1 MSYEDTNNYTDP
13 ISQQE
18 AQQFADKDILV
29 ERLIGTLKEV
39 LPEPPLRN
47 QPLQTEFAEATLKR
61 SKRKSK
67 FTREQDEMIV
77 DLKSKGK
84 SWIDIAQITG
94 VGSFLAARN
103 RYQVLIGQQGVGSS
117 VWGTVDSQNLQNLVD
132 EGELEKWR
140 FIAREMYKL
149 TGKSFTD
156 AQCRELIRELF
167 LEDPTEFGVNEES
180 VSEYVNSKEPIPA
193 HIQTHN
199 EIPNPIH
206 VQQHHIPDQNQTM
219 LYHYQHQHHQDMHHD
234 PNQNHGGYN
243 GY

>member
-1 MSYEDTNNYTDP
+1 MASYGDEDFAGR
-13 ISQQE
+13 SQAQE
-18 AQQFADKDILV
+18 FADKDILV

-47 QPLQTEFAEATLKR
+47 QPLQTELAESTLKR

-77 DLKSKGK
+77 SLKSKGK
-84 SWIDIAQITG
+84 SWVDIAQITG

-117 VWGTVDSQNLQNLVD
+117 VWGSADSQNLQSLVD

-156 AQCRELIRELF
+156 VQCRELIREMF
-167 LEDPTEFGVNEES
+167 LEDPTDFGVDEEVLREYS
-180 VSEYVNSKEPIPA
+180 GSSESSSGNHLV
-193 HIQTHN
+193 
-199 EIPNPIH
+199 
-206 VQQHHIPDQNQTM
+206 QNQSGT
-219 LYHYQHQHHQDMHHD
+219 
-234 PNQNHGGYN
+234 NQNQNQNQSQNLNSYEGHNVGQSSGHFEYH
-243 GY
+243 

>member
-1 MSYEDTNNYTDP
+1 MSSYDDSNYEGRSAEQE
-13 ISQQE
+13 IQQYG
-18 AQQFADKDILV
+18 DKDIIV
-29 ERLIGTLKEV
+29 ERLIDTLKEV

-47 QPLQTEFAEATLKR
+47 QPLQTEFAETTLKR

-67 FTREQDEMIV
+67 FTKEQDDMIV

-117 VWGTVDSQNLQNLVD
+117 VWGPTDSQNLQNLVD
-132 EGELEKWR
+132 EGELEKWK

-156 AQCRELIRELF
+156 TQCRELIHELF
-167 LEDPTEFGVNEES
+167 LEDPTEFGVDEES
-180 VSEYVNSKEPIPA
+180 LKDYTNQKEANVEGQQIITDHNQVSSNS
-193 HIQTHN
+193 N
-199 EIPNPIH
+199 PN
-206 VQQHHIPDQNQTM
+206 TSS
-219 LYHYQHQHHQDMHHD
+219 YQHQNVDYLNHDERHHSQGQ
-234 PNQNHGGYN
+234 NQGGYE
-243 GY
+243 Y